1 MRTHGRGG
9 SIVNVVTIE
18 ASARRPA
25 IGLCRGKGGRG
36 GLHQDHGA
44 RAGAASHPR
53 ERVAPDI
60 CSTEG
65 LAAVVPAG
73 DEARF
78 KDIVPLGRAGCV
90 DDVAGAAV
98 FLASDMASYV
108 TGVLLPVDGGTAASG
123 GWYHD
128 DGGWVLGPKRERR

>member
-1 MRTHGRGG
+1 M
-9 SIVNVVTIE
+9 
-18 ASARRPA
+18 
-25 IGLCRGKGGRG
+25 
-36 GLHQDHGA
+36 
-44 RAGAASHPR
+44 
-53 ERVAPDI
+53 
-60 CSTEG
+60 
-65 LAAVVPAG
+65 VPAG